1 MTEEGIPWLTDPQR
15 DFLAHLTVVT
25 LLPQMQKLKP
35 AAGYTYDNLREALA
49 VIDGDGEVSLR
60 GRRRKRVG
68 RHLRPSHHPRR
79 PRLAGIH
86 GAPVGRRSQQLVRAA

>member
-25 LLPQMQKLKP
+25 LLPQMQQLKP

-60 GRRRKRVG
+60 ADDDNVWVYVSGQSIVHAEREFLEWAAERWTTA
-68 RHLRPSHHPRR
+68 PSN
-79 PRLAGIH
+79 
-86 GAPVGRRSQQLVRAA
+86 

>member
-25 LLPQMQKLKP
+25 LLPQMQQLKP
-35 AAGYTYDNLREALA
+35 AAGYTHDNLREALA

-60 GRRRKRVG
+60 ADDDNVWVYVSGQSIVHAEREFLEWAAERWTTA
-68 RHLRPSHHPRR
+68 PSN
-79 PRLAGIH
+79 
-86 GAPVGRRSQQLVRAA
+86 

>member
-1 MTEEGIPWLTDPQR
+1 MTEEGIPWLTNPQR
-15 DFLAHLTVVT
+15 DFLAHLLVVT

-60 GRRRKRVG
+60 ADDDNVWVYVSGQSIVHAEREFLEWAAERWTTA
-68 RHLRPSHHPRR
+68 PSN
-79 PRLAGIH
+79 
-86 GAPVGRRSQQLVRAA
+86 